1 MLTDLQRA
9 VQLKVDTY
17 AAILPNGNGTHKP
30 GITEGSEAP
39 SNPLIRA
46 AKGVALGPGAE
57 VGLLKQAAGARDGQ
71 AVAKLVRKLLANG
84 NGGPPASA
92 VGAIAPALP
101 SPAAVTT
108 PTPSEAGSSDRP
120 PRACF
125 KCGSFQHLAAQ
136 CPHCATPE

>member
-1 MLTDLQRA
+1 M
-9 VQLKVDTY
+9 
-17 AAILPNGNGTHKP
+17 PNGNGTHKP
-30 GITEGSEAP
+30 GVTEGSEAP

-46 AKGVALGPGAE
+46 AKGVALGPGAK
-57 VGLLKQAAGARDGQ
+57 VGLLKQDAGVRDGE

-108 PTPSEAGSSDRP
+108 PTPSEAGSSGRP

-125 KCGSFQHLAAQ
+125 KCRSFQHLAA
-136 CPHCATPE
+136 